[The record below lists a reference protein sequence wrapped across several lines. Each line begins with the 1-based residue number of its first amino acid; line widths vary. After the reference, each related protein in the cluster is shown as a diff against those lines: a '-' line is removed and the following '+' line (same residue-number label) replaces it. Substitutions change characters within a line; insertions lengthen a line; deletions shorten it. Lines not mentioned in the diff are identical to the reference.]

1 MPMALT
7 TSVSLI
13 DYRLNSRDLTIIT
26 GKYLERKVNISDFL
40 KQERLLQKAFEHNLA
55 VFQKSVKFFK
65 NSFCGKQFI
74 FPLVSR
80 ENRYS

>member
-1 MPMALT
+1 MPTAMT
-7 TSVSLI
+7 TSASLI
-13 DYRLNSRDLTIIT
+13 DYLLNSR
-26 GKYLERKVNISDFL
+26 VNISDFL

-65 NSFCGKQFI
+65 NPFCGKQYI
-74 FPLVSR
+74 FPLVTR